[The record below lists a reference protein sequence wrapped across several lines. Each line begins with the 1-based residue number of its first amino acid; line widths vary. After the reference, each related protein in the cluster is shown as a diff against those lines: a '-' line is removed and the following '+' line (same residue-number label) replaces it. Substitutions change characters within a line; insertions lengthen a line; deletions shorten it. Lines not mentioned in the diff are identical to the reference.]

1 MEAISKQD
9 KILDALQE
17 LLENSDIQK
26 ISVSDIAEKAG
37 IGKGSIYYYF
47 SSKNAIFS
55 ALIERNYQIALDT
68 AKTLATQT
76 DVPPFTRM
84 AMISQACN
92 DAAVRLSAYSESS
105 TLESI
110 QEKAYVHQKY
120 VGHIISELK
129 PVLAEIIKQAISI
142 GEISFNYPKQ
152 LAEIVLIILSV
163 KNSNQ
168 IIPSTNEEIM
178 ETFKALVSLL
188 EKGCSVSEGMLDYLI
203 EADPKL

>member
-1 MEAISKQD
+1 MYAHPKQD

-47 SSKNAIFS
+47 SSKNDIFG
-55 ALIERNYQIALDT
+55 ALIERSYQVALET
-68 AKTLATQT
+68 AKELASRTEI
-76 DVPPFTRM
+76 PPFTRM

-92 DAAVRLSAYSESS
+92 DVAVRLSAYKDSN
-105 TLESI
+105 TIESI

-120 VGHIISELK
+120 IGHVIAELK
-129 PVLAEIIKQAISI
+129 PTLAEIIKQAISI
-142 GEISFNYPKQ
+142 GEITFDYPEQ

-168 IIPSTNEEIM
+168 IVPSTPEEITQ
-178 ETFKALVSLL
+178 TFKALVALL
-188 EKGCSVSEGMLDYLI
+188 ENGACTPQGQLNHLI
-203 EADPKL
+203 SL

>member
-1 MEAISKQD
+1 MESSSKQD

-55 ALIERNYQIALDT
+55 ALIERNYQKALDT
-68 AKTLATQT
+68 AKELAVQIEI
-76 DVPPFTRM
+76 PPFTRM
-84 AMISQACN
+84 SMISQACN
-92 DAAVRLSAYSESS
+92 NATVRLSAYKESN

-120 VGHIISELK
+120 IGHIISELK
-129 PVLAEIIKQAISI
+129 PTLAEIIKQAIAN
-142 GEISFNYPKQ
+142 GEISFDYPEQ
-152 LAEIVLIILSV
+152 LAEIVLIILTV

-168 IIPSTNEEIM
+168 IVPSTSEEILQ
-178 ETFKALVSLL
+178 TFKALVALL
-188 EKGCSVSEGMLDYLI
+188 ENGASAPAGKLNYLTI
-203 EADPKL
+203 L